1 MSKSKTQLKISV
13 IIPVYN
19 RSNSVIRTINSV
31 LDQDYTNFEI
41 IVIDDGSTDL
51 IDDAMAQINDS
62 RIIYLKCSEN
72 KGVSAARNYGLQ
84 SSSGDAIC
92 FLDSDDVFK
101 QDYLT
106 KMVSE
111 MKMRNAQVVAC
122 LARFT
127 DNQILPNRV
136 QRANYRGSKDKFG
149 FLLRGNIFPL
159 PCLLFSSDLKSQL
172 SFNEH
177 YKSYE
182 DYAMLLKLHSKQLFD
197 RYTFLPE
204 ALVNVNDSL
213 DGINKNYQN
222 ILATLYDIQNV
233 YSKVLADNDT
243 KAYNYAR
250 NVIGIEKRAGM
261 NTLLSRRLFTIIY
274 SQISLRR
281 FLYVIGF
288 GSRT

>member
-1 MSKSKTQLKISV
+1 MKVSV

-19 RSNSVIRTINSV
+19 RAKSVVRTINSV
-31 LDQDYTNFEI
+31 LDQDYNNFEI

-51 IDDAMAQINDS
+51 IDNAMAQISDP
-62 RIIYLKCSEN
+62 RIIYLKFTEN

-101 QDYLT
+101 HDYLS
-106 KMVSE
+106 KMMSE
-111 MKMRNAQVVAC
+111 MKLRNAQVVAC

-127 DNQILPNRV
+127 DNQILPNRI
-136 QRANYRGSKDKFG
+136 QRANYRTSKDKFG

-172 SFNEH
+172 KFNER

-182 DYAMLLKLHSKQLFD
+182 DYAMLLKLHSKKLFH
-197 RYTFLPE
+197 RYTFVPE
-204 ALVNVNDSL
+204 PLVNVNDSL
-213 DGINKNYQN
+213 DGINKNYKN
-222 ILATLYDIQNV
+222 ILATLYDLQNV
-233 YSKVLADNDT
+233 YTEVLADNDIR
-243 KAYNYAR
+243 AYNYAR

-261 NTLLSRRLFTIIY
+261 NTLRSRHLFTIIY
-274 SQISLRR
+274 SLLSLRR
-281 FLYVIGF
+281 LLSLLGF
-288 GSRT
+288 GSQK